1 MARTTSYFAKNLA
14 NPTSSAATALQVET
28 LGENRYAM
36 TLDGKRYELDS
47 VSLSTASIS
56 VIIEGQSFAI
66 DFEEKGDELTVFL
79 RGHKTRFDVVDERRA
94 RLRAATAGFT
104 IEGKQHITAPMP
116 GKIVKVFVKVGDAV
130 VEGQSLIVVEAMK
143 MENELKSPIAGT
155 VTAVHTQENATVEN
169 GAQLI
174 TVE

>member
-1 MARTTSYFAKNLA
+1 MARTLSYFAKNLA
-14 NPTSSAATALQVET
+14 VSNGPATALQVET
-28 LGENRYAM
+28 LGENRYAISVE
-36 TLDGKRYELDS
+36 GKRYEVESL
-47 VSLSTASIS
+47 SLSTQS
-56 VIIEGQSFAI
+56 VSVLIEGQSFAI

-94 RLRAATAGFT
+94 RLRAAAVGFT
-104 IEGKQHITAPMP
+104 VEGKQNITAPMP